1 MREFIIESD
10 SMACTVSKRILIIVS
25 GSLIRS
31 NIISYSV
38 FLLFPSRVIE
48 LFQLKNSYFRSVMC
62 LPRLVILLLFAYI
75 S

>member
-38 FLLFPSRVIE
+38 FLLFPSCVIE
-48 LFQLKNSYFRSVMC
+48 LF
-62 LPRLVILLLFAYI
+62 
-75 S
+75 